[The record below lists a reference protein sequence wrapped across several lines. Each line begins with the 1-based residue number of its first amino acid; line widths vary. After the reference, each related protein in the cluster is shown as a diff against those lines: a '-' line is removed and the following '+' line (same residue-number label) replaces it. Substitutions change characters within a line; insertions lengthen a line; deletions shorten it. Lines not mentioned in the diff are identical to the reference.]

1 MSQRNTIAVAQSFME
16 ISNLALAGLVATSF
30 AAGII
35 DTIAGGGGMLTLPA
49 RLSTGLSPA
58 NALAT
63 NKLQSIFG
71 TASSS
76 FHFLRQDRI
85 DARKSWL
92 VIACTFVGAA
102 LGATVVQLTNP
113 SFLSRVVPWLLIAA
127 AFYILFSPSV
137 GDRDARQR
145 VSQLAFALTAG
156 VGIGFY
162 DGFFGPGTGSFFAIA
177 FITLL
182 GYNATKATAHTKVMN
197 LASNCAS
204 VLFFILGGK
213 MVWLLGLL
221 MGLGQ
226 VMGGYV
232 GARLV
237 IAKGAKLVRPC
248 LVVTSLAIT
257 MKLLLFR

>member
-1 MSQRNTIAVAQSFME
+1 ME
-16 ISNLALAGLVATSF
+16 ISNFTLAGLVATSF

-49 RLSTGLSPA
+49 LLSVGVSPA

-76 FHFLRQDRI
+76 FHFFRQERVDI
-85 DARKSWL
+85 TKSWL
-92 VIACTFVGAA
+92 VVACTFVGAA
-102 LGATVVQLTNP
+102 LGAVVVQLINP
-113 SFLSRVVPWLLIAA
+113 TFLSRVVPFLLIAA
-127 AFYILFSPSV
+127 AIYILFSPSLS
-137 GDRDARQR
+137 DSDARQR

-156 VGIGFY
+156 IGIGFY

-177 FITLL
+177 FVTLL
-182 GYNATKATAHTKVMN
+182 GYNATKATANTKVMN

-213 MVWLLGLL
+213 TIWILGLL
-221 MGLGQ
+221 MGMGQ
-226 VMGGYV
+226 VLGGYV

-248 LVVTSLAIT
+248 LVATSLAIT
-257 MKLLLFR
+257 LKLLVFR